1 MISMKKDIGDTICG
15 YLESCS

>member
-1 MISMKKDIGDTICG
+1 MLKDIGDTICG